1 MFNVGGAEM
10 LVIMVVA
17 LVVLGPNRLPEA
29 ARQVGKWMGEIRRL
43 STGFQN
49 EMRDAMSDISQPF
62 DSTKALISGQDG
74 AKPNGTGQN
83 GTSQN
88 GTGQNG
94 TGQNGTSQKGTSQN
108 GPDLAKRPDLTKRTD
123 PSSPDVGSA
132 DDG

>member
-74 AKPNGTGQN
+74 TSQN

-94 TGQNGTSQKGTSQN
+94 TGQKGTSQN

>member
-88 GTGQNG
+88 GTGQ
-94 TGQNGTSQKGTSQN
+94 KGTSQS